1 MKCSLFSAII
11 QNGLF
16 YKSLIS
22 IFVCIFLD
30 VENESFAKKIHDIC
44 IWLFQQMDSTE
55 DIWYVY
61 YLWTLF

>member
-22 IFVCIFLD
+22 IFFCIFLD

-55 DIWYVY
+55 DI
-61 YLWTLF
+61 